1 VPPIVGDQSM
11 SQPAASCSFQRST
24 TASASARGLVSGTAR
39 QDSYSI
45 YQHLRDEADYILRT
59 TKAAPPRTNDWRRI
73 ATVQPDGTCSF
84 IGQSTEFQAWWERQL
99 ASVR

>member
-1 VPPIVGDQSM
+1 M
-11 SQPAASCSFQRST
+11 SSDNLNWACTEANRRAA
-24 TASASARGLVSGTAR
+24 AR
-39 QDSYSI
+39 QSPYSI
-45 YQHLRDEADYILRT
+45 YQHLRNEGDYMLRT
-59 TKAAPPRTNDWRRI
+59 AKATPPHTNDWRRI